1 MIIQNKTKRMSLILC
16 MLLLLSGAI
25 QAREYH
31 VSVKGDDTNK
41 GTAKAPF
48 QTISRAAE
56 VARPGDVI
64 TVHEGTYR
72 ERINPPRGGESDTKR
87 IVYRAA
93 TGEKAIIKGSEIIK
107 DWQKVQNNTWKV
119 SVPNSFFGGFNPYSD
134 LIHGD
139 WFNPK
144 GRDHHTGAVYL
155 DGHWL
160 TEAAK
165 LDDVLK
171 PIGNTPLWFGKV
183 DEKNTNI
190 WAQFKDTNPNEAE
203 AEINVRQAVFYPE
216 KPGINYIT
224 VQGFKM
230 MHAATPW
237 APPTAEQIGLIG
249 THWSK
254 GWIIEDNDIRY
265 STCVGITLGKHGDKY
280 DNTSADTAEG
290 YVKTIERALERG
302 WSKENIGHHIVRNN
316 RIAHC
321 EQAGI
326 VGSMGPVFCTV
337 TNNIIHDIHI
347 RRLFTGAEMA
357 GIKFHGAV
365 DTVISH
371 NHIYRA
377 CRGIWLDWM
386 TQGTRIT
393 RNLLHDNGPSED
405 LFVEVNH
412 GPFLVDN
419 NILLSGNGVLVNSQG
434 AAYVHNLIAGRV
446 RVAVGERRQT
456 PYLKAHS
463 TEVAGLHGNP
473 SGDERYY
480 NNIFVDF
487 GLAGYDPVVLPV
499 FMAGNVFLNG
509 AKPSK
514 HESNPLVLP
523 KVNPGL
529 KLIERTDGLY
539 LEMTLDKAWA
549 QQQCQLVTTD
559 LLGKAKT
566 PDLPYEQPD
575 GSAYRIDTDYFGK
588 KRNKANPSPGPFENP
603 GVGKLTLKVW

>member
-1 MIIQNKTKRMSLILC
+1 MSLILC
-16 MLLLLSGAI
+16 MLLLLSGAT
-25 QAREYH
+25 QAREYN

-41 GTAKAPF
+41 GTTKAPF

-56 VARPGDVI
+56 VARPGDVV

-93 TGEKAIIKGSEIIK
+93 TGEKAVIKGSEVIK

-119 SVPNSFFGGFNPYSD
+119 SIPNSFFGGFNPYSD

-144 GRDHHTGAVYL
+144 GREHHTGAVYL

-190 WAQFKDTNPNEAE
+190 WAQFKDANPNEAE
-203 AEINVRQAVFYPE
+203 VEINVRQAVFYPS

-224 VQGFKM
+224 VRGFKM

-254 GWIIEDNDIRY
+254 GWIIENNVICY
-265 STCVGITLGKHGDKY
+265 SVCTGITLGKHGDKY
-280 DNTSADTAEG
+280 DNTSQNSAEG
-290 YVKTIERALERG
+290 YVKTIERATARG
-302 WSKENIGHHIVRNN
+302 WSRENIGHHRVRNN
-316 RIAHC
+316 HISHC

-337 TNNIIHDIHI
+337 TGNTIHDIHV

-365 DTVISH
+365 DTLISR
-371 NHIYRA
+371 NHIYRTS
-377 CRGIWLDWM
+377 RGIWLDWM
-386 TQGTRIT
+386 TQGTRVT

-446 RVAVGERRQT
+446 RVAVGERRLT

-480 NNIFVDF
+480 NNIFVNA
-487 GLAGYDPVVLPV
+487 GLTAYDPAKLPV

-523 KVNPGL
+523 NVNPGL

-575 GSAYRIDTDYFGK
+575 GSAYRIDTDYIGK
-588 KRNKANPSPGPFENP
+588 KRNKVNPSPGPFENP
-603 GVGKLTLKVW
+603 GEGKLILKVW